1 MRSSVSRIRALAQ
14 PASSPAWRARWRRA
28 ATCVAACSNF
38 CSPTRRSTSAHPG
51 VAVGAAWTGD
61 GAPPTIK
68 MPASPATRG
77 PRPQLRCANRDP
89 TMVGTLSQRRPR
101 LRPLGGATLL
111 MIKSRL
117 VKRSVTVQVAGQR
130 YTLKTD
136 DDERLV
142 KSLASYVDAKFRDI
156 QKATRN
162 QDTQAV
168 AILTALQVAEE
179 LFQVRAESADLKK
192 RVGDKTRALLDY
204 LAKVG
209 RV

>member
-1 MRSSVSRIRALAQ
+1 
-14 PASSPAWRARWRRA
+14 
-28 ATCVAACSNF
+28 
-38 CSPTRRSTSAHPG
+38 
-51 VAVGAAWTGD
+51 
-61 GAPPTIK
+61 
-68 MPASPATRG
+68 
-77 PRPQLRCANRDP
+77 
-89 TMVGTLSQRRPR
+89 
-101 LRPLGGATLL
+101 

-136 DDERLV
+136 DDDRLV
-142 KSLASYVDAKFRDI
+142 KSLASYVDGKFRDI

-179 LFQVRAESADLKK
+179 LFQTRSESADLKK
-192 RVGDKTRALLDY
+192 RIADKTRALLDY

>member
-1 MRSSVSRIRALAQ
+1 
-14 PASSPAWRARWRRA
+14 
-28 ATCVAACSNF
+28 
-38 CSPTRRSTSAHPG
+38 
-51 VAVGAAWTGD
+51 
-61 GAPPTIK
+61 
-68 MPASPATRG
+68 MPDLDRFLD
-77 PRPQLRCANRDP
+77 RFLYRF
-89 TMVGTLSQRRPR
+89 
-101 LRPLGGATLL
+101 LGGAAPL
-111 MIKSRL
+111 MIKSAS

-136 DDERLV
+136 DDDRLV
-142 KSLASYVDAKFRDI
+142 KSLATYVDGKFRDI

-179 LFQVRAESADLKK
+179 LFQMRSESADLKK
-192 RVGDKTRALLDY
+192 RVADKTRALLDY